1 MAGCLRLNTLMQFVS
16 RSVVTG
22 FVLLILVSIGT
33 FNWQSIRN
41 LRDHP
46 KSSTVVMIATVI
58 VTVAIHD
65 LAKGVLTGVLLSG
78 FFFAQKVG

>member
-16 RSVVTG
+16 RSVDTG

>member
-1 MAGCLRLNTLMQFVS
+1 MQFVS

-65 LAKGVLTGVLLSG
+65 LAKGVLTGVLLSS